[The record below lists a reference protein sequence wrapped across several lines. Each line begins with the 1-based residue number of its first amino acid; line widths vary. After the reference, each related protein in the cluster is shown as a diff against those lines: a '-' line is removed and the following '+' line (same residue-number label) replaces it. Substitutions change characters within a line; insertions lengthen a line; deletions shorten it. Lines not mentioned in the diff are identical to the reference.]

1 MESLLSMQ
9 GIYKSFPGVKALDN
23 VDFQVFRHEIVGLV
37 GENGAGKSTLMKILC
52 GVFSLDQGKIIIEER
67 SVNIKGPR
75 DAQKHG
81 IGMVFQEQSIL
92 PNMRIYENI
101 FLGHEEVFARFGITS
116 RKSMVR
122 QAREVLEE
130 VKLSLSPEMYVHEL
144 SFVQRQMIEI
154 ARNIWLSRQAKV
166 KTPLII
172 LDEPTTVLEQKDIEL
187 LFLQLN
193 ELKKRISL
201 IYISHRL
208 KEIVDL
214 CDRVYVLK
222 DGYNVGCFPHQEVNE
237 DLLRSKMVG
246 KEFHGEYYLID
257 EQRKAAD
264 KPIVEMK
271 HCTRKGSF
279 HDISFQVHEGEI
291 VSLCGTIG
299 SGKEDL
305 CNALCGITGLDSG
318 EILVNGKKVDI
329 RSPAHA
335 FSCGIG
341 SVPED
346 RKSEGL
352 ILNMTVFDN
361 TTLPILREL
370 KKGWFIDQTQQ
381 LDLTS
386 QMIRKLNI
394 KTPSPRAYCL
404 NLSGGNQQKVVL
416 SKWLLSHVKVLIM
429 SHPTRG
435 VDVGAKREIYHFIRE
450 MAQQGLAMIVMG
462 DSFEED
468 IGLANRIIVMR
479 DGEISGIIDANDTKP
494 TPSDLIQYVV

>member
-1 MESLLSMQ
+1 MAMLLLMQ
-9 GIYKSFPGVKALDN
+9 SIYKSFPGVKALEN
-23 VDFQVFRHEIVGLV
+23 VDFEVFRHEIVGLV

-52 GVFSLDQGKIIIEER
+52 GVFSLDRGQIVIEGRE
-67 SVNIKGPR
+67 VNIKGPR

-116 RKSMVR
+116 RKAMVR
-122 QAREVLEE
+122 MAREVLDE
-130 VKLSLSPEMYVHEL
+130 VEIPLSPEVYVHEL

-154 ARNIWLSRQAKV
+154 ARNIWLSKQAKV
-166 KTPLII
+166 ETPIII

-187 LFLQLN
+187 LFYQLK

-208 KEIVDL
+208 KEIVEL

-222 DGYNVGCFPHQEVNE
+222 DGVNVGCFGHQEVDE

-246 KEFHGEYYLID
+246 KEFHGEYYLIN

-264 KPIVEMK
+264 KIVLELK
-271 HCTRKGSF
+271 NCSRRGAF
-279 HDISFQVHEGEI
+279 RDVSFQVNEGEI

-299 SGKEDL
+299 SGKE
-305 CNALCGITGLDSG
+305 ALCSALYGMGGLESG
-318 EILVNGKKVDI
+318 EILVNGKKVAI
-329 RSPAHA
+329 HSPAQA
-335 FSCGIG
+335 FSYGIG
-341 SVPED
+341 YIPED

-352 ILNMTVFDN
+352 VLNMPLFDN
-361 TTLPILREL
+361 MTLPIVHEL
-370 KKGWFIDQTQQ
+370 KKGLFIDRDQQ
-381 LDLTS
+381 LSLAN
-386 QMIRKLNI
+386 QMIQKLNI

-404 NLSGGNQQKVVL
+404 SLSGGNQQKVVL
-416 SKWLLSHVKVLIM
+416 SKWLLTHVKILIM

-435 VDVGAKREIYHFIRE
+435 VDVGAKREIYHFMRE
-450 MAQQGLAMIVMG
+450 MAQQGMAMIVMG

-468 IGLANRIIVMR
+468 IGLANRIIIMR
-479 DGEISGIIDANDTKP
+479 DREISAIIDANDTKP